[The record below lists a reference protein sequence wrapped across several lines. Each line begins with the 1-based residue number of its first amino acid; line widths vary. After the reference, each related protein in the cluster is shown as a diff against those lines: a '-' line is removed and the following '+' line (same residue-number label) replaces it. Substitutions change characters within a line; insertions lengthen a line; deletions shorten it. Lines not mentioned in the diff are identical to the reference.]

1 MLNAQS
7 LLKNQKL
14 TFNPACAACAAEEA
28 EAPEQ
33 PPAAAAAVEEAEAP
47 EEPSVAA
54 AAGAAAEALAMAG
67 AAADARVL
75 ARARGVLVRQ
85 NGFFGFSGGT
95 DRKTLD

>member
-14 TFNPACAACAAEEA
+14 TFNPACACAAEEA

-47 EEPSVAA
+47 EESSVAA
-54 AAGAAAEALAMAG
+54 AAAA
-67 AAADARVL
+67 V
-75 ARARGVLVRQ
+75 
-85 NGFFGFSGGT
+85 NGFFGTRRSRSTPTAYGRDGVT
-95 DRKTLD
+95 QD